1 MHGVTSNEQDIGWT
15 ESCKE
20 VSFNIE
26 GEEYLKKARE
36 AGEREEMPASS
47 QAAAIER
54 RNERMTHEP
63 PKLKTTLKTPP
74 KQATN
79 PLQFVKVGPCSL
91 YRTAQEQLQKV
102 QEVKKIKQEVR
113 DDPEDWQSNLDN
125 WKSSRRKRQEH
136 IIERVVEVKKLELEE
151 HDRQRRRNKTF
162 SEMMEE
168 RGNRGRKLS
177 ISLAMYNDEDAN
189 DLSDLGI
196 GTSSGK
202 SSVSGDTHDDTHS
215 VLSDRDSEIEKSHS
229 DVDNVTDVITSTMI
243 TTTLPTTMTTLAT
256 TSECNSDNS
265 AIATTIAMMTAETA
279 TAMPTATTT
288 ITTST
293 PTRKI
298 FSGFHDSHSHNQEY
312 DSATTATMSSPEP
325 EEYTYEGAIRGYV
338 SRVSQNIPRRSLTG
352 IDSKLEATKS
362 SMNGSKTNLNDDSSK
377 SPLSMVKVDILKRR
391 EVFEKASQKS
401 SDSKTNN
408 RLSGDFTGTK
418 SIKERLSSLER
429 QKYETENGD
438 KTTNKTLNRLSGD
451 MSSIRERLTHLE
463 KQASERENKSSVHR
477 KLSTEDLET
486 VRPLRERLSTL
497 EKYSSS
503 DESSVPT
510 TTNESRLRNGELTVK
525 TIKDRFSA
533 FNDVARNKD
542 GADKRAPAHASKHPL
557 CFRDQENRVDTST
570 PSERSSSPDSEYR
583 VPRAVFHR
591 SLDSLD
597 ADASSGPDTFERVQS
612 LEELDYGRRYPASS
626 SSAELLNDTDRE
638 DSGIHTADVSCS
650 VSQADEP
657 IDEEIAHHTG
667 GVIVESRREIIVEER
682 VKLLPSSVSSII
694 QKDASMPNMT
704 VETPNDITTTTHLQ
718 FTSPREAVAVNKGT
732 ADSSG
737 KLSTN
742 KSQPHLETTTNPNTS
757 RSYTLVC
764 RAATHPISKVP
775 SREITS
781 ESFSKSQ
788 TFGKDAAELKTDS
801 EPSLNE
807 SVVSASLKLSIE
819 QAIPKFV
826 GQMKR
831 QNLVKEH
838 SSSNTLP
845 SPPSSDVILSAETY
859 QLSFPS
865 VKTITT
871 PIGPSLETNPPF
883 SKPTSSRTISKIPT
897 PLSRKIVKSSPSDSV
912 LISSALKT
920 SPSKESSASKKSSTN
935 QTSSPI
941 RRMSETAL
949 PTCATIVESSSSPNP
964 AEQFV
969 LPSSP
974 SSRLISGNTR
984 RHEETL
990 LPAERRRTVVEVCE
1004 KVVVPQG
1011 KTPTPPVTPF
1021 ITVNRLIN
1029 ADKQDSVIEERIVIE
1044 KTDQEEAAAN
1054 RLMTSIVE
1062 HEQHETTEMSTSV
1075 EMSATIISTNTVTTK
1090 KSTVNSDVHDP
1101 SIASIVKSTVDRPL
1115 ERSANLNLTKQEIG
1129 LVDTLHNPN
1138 PASPISKQILPLTLS
1153 IDEEIIADQSFLLN
1167 PPTSM
1172 EPPKEKPPPPPVDDD
1187 ENPSPEPLKRL
1198 NSTRRI
1204 KKELRTRRSD
1214 FLGIEGQVNDDDL
1227 ESELTLTKPPDMA
1240 AILAEERRI
1249 EQLHR
1254 RSYDTDSNYEQD
1266 SSHERDSGVEL
1277 GHVEDWTKQPV
1288 SPDMSQHSRQSSEPF
1303 GASVT
1308 SSEEDEITKK
1318 EREIME
1324 VLEKEEQWRYGDIRE
1339 YNSDLGERLAHKL
1352 RELEEEKMQ
1361 LEREAILRCNED
1373 AFRKKDDNTRKQ
1385 EDASSHEQQQQQHD
1399 ETAKQRETQARTKE
1413 EAKEEEAKYVG
1424 DKRKDAELKMQ
1435 SEQLRMQN
1443 EIEEKERRVVDACR
1457 KEELRIR
1464 TMESQI
1470 REQENKALVGAGL
1483 CNNEDE
1489 FPSGEVLRV
1498 ERELLQLEQEE
1509 LKRQRN
1515 NLAYREQKQ
1524 LRLAEQLQEQWKSL
1538 QDVAQNS
1545 IKNTQQYKYHTP
1557 TVNYR
1562 SSMPNLQFQDLPR
1575 RRPPPPPI
1583 PLTKPRILDQRQRDV
1598 TIRNSRIPSADSI
1611 PQQVDASIRENASA
1625 TMLAN
1630 HAGQQMSRQTL
1641 QALSAVPRPRIVQG
1655 DQWVQRRKS
1664 DVPRGAHDVNYQHW
1678 LIQEAEQRRINE
1690 RNQRS
1695 PARKSQPHV
1704 TGTSVP
1710 YNAPTRMDSKPLP
1723 DSIIQTLTQ
1732 RVQNKTQ
1739 EKPLSTRKRSEQVH
1753 TQEHLTTVQHQ
1764 SPQYTLQSQKTH
1776 NPPITSNNGNQEK
1789 MLSVSGKKKCSHCG
1803 EELGRG
1809 AAMIIES
1816 LRLFYH
1822 MECFKCCVCHVRLG
1836 DGLMGTDVRVRN
1848 HKLHC
1853 HNCYSSDD
1861 GVKFSCV

>member
-1 MHGVTSNEQDIGWT
+1 
-15 ESCKE
+15 
-20 VSFNIE
+20 
-26 GEEYLKKARE
+26 
-36 AGEREEMPASS
+36 MPASS
-47 QAAAIER
+47 QTAASER
-54 RNERMTHEP
+54 RNERVLTHEP

-151 HDRQRRRNKTF
+151 HDRLRRKNKTF

-177 ISLAMYNDEDAN
+177 ISLAMYNEEDAN

-215 VLSDRDSEIEKSHS
+215 VLSDRDSEIEKNHS
-229 DVDNVTDVITSTMI
+229 DVDNTIDMTSSTTTSIATST
-243 TTTLPTTMTTLAT
+243 TTTTTAAVTIAT
-256 TSECNSDNS
+256 TS
-265 AIATTIAMMTAETA
+265 IATTVT
-279 TAMPTATTT
+279 TATTT
-288 ITTST
+288 ADTSTTITSTIAPMTTTATTTVTTTST
-293 PTRKI
+293 ARKM
-298 FSGFHDSHSHNQEY
+298 FGRGFHGNLNHNQEY
-312 DSATTATMSSPEP
+312 DSGTTATTSSPEP

-352 IDSKLEATKS
+352 IDSKLDATKS
-362 SMNGSKTNLNDDSSK
+362 SVNGSKTNLNDDSSK
-377 SPLSMVKVDILKRR
+377 SPLSVVKVDILKRR
-391 EVFEKASQKS
+391 EMFEKASQKS

-429 QKYETENGD
+429 QKYEMENGD
-438 KTTNKTLNRLSGD
+438 KATNKTLNRLSGD

-463 KQASERENKSSVHR
+463 KQASERESKSSVHR
-477 KLSTEDLET
+477 KLSTEDVET

-510 TTNESRLRNGELTVK
+510 TTNESRSHNGELTAR
-525 TIKDRFSA
+525 TIKDRLSA
-533 FNDVARNKD
+533 LDVARSKD
-542 GADKRAPAHASKHPL
+542 ATEKRGPAHVNKHPL

-612 LEELDYGRRYPASS
+612 LEELDYGRQYPASS

-657 IDEEIAHHTG
+657 IDEEIVQHTSG
-667 GVIVESRREIIVEER
+667 TIVERREVEER
-682 VKLLPSSVSSII
+682 VKTMSVI
-694 QKDASMPNMT
+694 QEDALASGT
-704 VETPNDITTTTHLQ
+704 LVEAPNDTATTRSQ
-718 FTSPREAVAVNKGT
+718 FTSHREAVAVNK
-732 ADSSG
+732 
-737 KLSTN
+737 
-742 KSQPHLETTTNPNTS
+742 
-757 RSYTLVC
+757 
-764 RAATHPISKVP
+764 
-775 SREITS
+775 
-781 ESFSKSQ
+781 
-788 TFGKDAAELKTDS
+788 
-801 EPSLNE
+801 
-807 SVVSASLKLSIE
+807 
-819 QAIPKFV
+819 
-826 GQMKR
+826 
-831 QNLVKEH
+831 
-838 SSSNTLP
+838 
-845 SPPSSDVILSAETY
+845 
-859 QLSFPS
+859 
-865 VKTITT
+865 
-871 PIGPSLETNPPF
+871 
-883 SKPTSSRTISKIPT
+883 
-897 PLSRKIVKSSPSDSV
+897 
-912 LISSALKT
+912 
-920 SPSKESSASKKSSTN
+920 
-935 QTSSPI
+935 
-941 RRMSETAL
+941 
-949 PTCATIVESSSSPNP
+949 
-964 AEQFV
+964 
-969 LPSSP
+969 
-974 SSRLISGNTR
+974 
-984 RHEETL
+984 
-990 LPAERRRTVVEVCE
+990 
-1004 KVVVPQG
+1004 
-1011 KTPTPPVTPF
+1011 
-1021 ITVNRLIN
+1021 
-1029 ADKQDSVIEERIVIE
+1029 ERIVIE
-1044 KTDQEEAAAN
+1044 KADQEEEAAATAAN
-1054 RLMTSIVE
+1054 RPVVPAVE
-1062 HEQHETTEMSTSV
+1062 QKQQETTET
-1075 EMSATIISTNTVTTK
+1075 STN
-1090 KSTVNSDVHDP
+1090 
-1101 SIASIVKSTVDRPL
+1101 IVKKKCDVDIDMHDAPNAMVATPTADHPL
-1115 ERSANLNLTKQEIG
+1115 ERPTNLSLAKQEVS
-1129 LVDTLHNPN
+1129 LVDALNTPN
-1138 PASPISKQILPLTLS
+1138 PTSPISKQFLSLTLS
-1153 IDEEIIADQSFLLN
+1153 NDEEIIADQPFLLS
-1167 PPTSM
+1167 PPTSV
-1172 EPPKEKPPPPPVDDD
+1172 EPPKEKPPPPPVDVSDD
-1187 ENPSPEPLKRL
+1187 DNPPPEPLKRL

-1214 FLGIEGQVNDDDL
+1214 FLGIEGVNDEDF
-1227 ESELTLTKPPDMA
+1227 EPELTLTKPPDMA

-1277 GHVEDWTKQPV
+1277 GHVEDWAKQPV

-1318 EREIME
+1318 EREIIE
-1324 VLEKEEQWRYGDIRE
+1324 VLEKEEQWRYGDNRE
-1339 YNSDLGERLAHKL
+1339 YNSDLGEKLAHKL

-1373 AFRKKDDNTRKQ
+1373 AFRKRDDARKQ
-1385 EDASSHEQQQQQHD
+1385 EDASSHESPQQQHD
-1399 ETAKQRETQARTKE
+1399 ETAKQRETQARTTEK
-1413 EAKEEEAKYVG
+1413 EAKYIG
-1424 DKRKDAELKMQ
+1424 DKRKDEELETQ

-1443 EIEEKERRVVDACR
+1443 KIEEKERRVTDACR
-1457 KEELRIR
+1457 KEEIRIR

-1470 REQENKALVGAGL
+1470 REQESKALVGTGL
-1483 CNNEDE
+1483 SSNEDE

-1557 TVNYR
+1557 AVNYR
-1562 SSMPNLQFQDLPR
+1562 SSMPNLQFQDAPR
-1575 RRPPPPPI
+1575 RRPPPPPPI
-1583 PLTKPRILDQRQRDV
+1583 PLNKPRILDQRQRDV

-1611 PQQVDASIRENASA
+1611 PQQVDASIRESAS
-1625 TMLAN
+1625 TTTLGN
-1630 HAGQQMSRQTL
+1630 HTGQQMSRQTL

-1664 DVPRGAHDVNYQHW
+1664 DVPRGANDVNYQHW

-1695 PARKSQPHV
+1695 PARKPQPHV

-1710 YNAPTRMDSKPLP
+1710 YNAPIRTDSKPLP

-1732 RVQNKTQ
+1732 RVQSKTQ
-1739 EKPLSTRKRSEQVH
+1739 EKPLLTRRRPEQVH
-1753 TQEHLTTVQHQ
+1753 NQEHLTVQQQ
-1764 SPQYTLQSQKTH
+1764 SPQYTLQSQKTQH
-1776 NPPITSNNGNQEK
+1776 TPIANNSGNQEK

>member
-1 MHGVTSNEQDIGWT
+1 
-15 ESCKE
+15 
-20 VSFNIE
+20 
-26 GEEYLKKARE
+26 
-36 AGEREEMPASS
+36 MPAS
-47 QAAAIER
+47 QAAATER
-54 RNERMTHEP
+54 RNERTLTHEP

-202 SSVSGDTHDDTHS
+202 SSISGDTHDDTHS

-229 DVDNVTDVITSTMI
+229 DVDNVTDSATSALTTDTTL
-243 TTTLPTTMTTLAT
+243 TTT
-256 TSECNSDNS
+256 
-265 AIATTIAMMTAETA
+265 ATTISTIATNASAITASTTTTATTMMTETTAAITNVIATVTTTA
-279 TAMPTATTT
+279 TATS
-288 ITTST
+288 TTST
-293 PTRKI
+293 AVRKA
-298 FSGFHDSHSHNQEY
+298 FGSGFHGNHNHNQEY
-312 DSATTATMSSPEP
+312 DSTTTATTSSPEP

-352 IDSKLEATKS
+352 LESKLEAAKS
-362 SMNGSKTNLNDDSSK
+362 SVNGSKTNLNDDSK
-377 SPLSMVKVDILKRR
+377 SPLSVVKVDILKRR
-391 EVFEKASQKS
+391 EVFEKASSQKS
-401 SDSKTNN
+401 NDSKTNN

-429 QKYETENGD
+429 QKYEIENGD
-438 KTTNKTLNRLSGD
+438 KAANKTLNRLSGD

-463 KQASERENKSSVHR
+463 KQASERESKSSVHR

-510 TTNESRLRNGELTVK
+510 TTNESHSHNGELTAR
-525 TIKDRFSA
+525 TIKDRLSA
-533 FNDVARNKD
+533 LDVVRSKD
-542 GADKRAPAHASKHPL
+542 ATEKQRGAHVSKHPL
-557 CFRDQENRVDTST
+557 CFRDPESRIDTST

-657 IDEEIAHHTG
+657 IDEEIVQHTG
-667 GVIVESRREIIVEER
+667 AIGTILERQETAIEER
-682 VKLLPSSVSSII
+682 IKTMPVLQEDALAPSTTTSEV
-694 QKDASMPNMT
+694 
-704 VETPNDITTTTHLQ
+704 PNDTTTTTHSE
-718 FTSPREAVAVNKGT
+718 FASHREAVAVNK
-732 ADSSG
+732 
-737 KLSTN
+737 
-742 KSQPHLETTTNPNTS
+742 
-757 RSYTLVC
+757 
-764 RAATHPISKVP
+764 
-775 SREITS
+775 
-781 ESFSKSQ
+781 
-788 TFGKDAAELKTDS
+788 
-801 EPSLNE
+801 
-807 SVVSASLKLSIE
+807 
-819 QAIPKFV
+819 
-826 GQMKR
+826 
-831 QNLVKEH
+831 
-838 SSSNTLP
+838 
-845 SPPSSDVILSAETY
+845 
-859 QLSFPS
+859 
-865 VKTITT
+865 
-871 PIGPSLETNPPF
+871 
-883 SKPTSSRTISKIPT
+883 
-897 PLSRKIVKSSPSDSV
+897 
-912 LISSALKT
+912 
-920 SPSKESSASKKSSTN
+920 
-935 QTSSPI
+935 
-941 RRMSETAL
+941 
-949 PTCATIVESSSSPNP
+949 
-964 AEQFV
+964 
-969 LPSSP
+969 
-974 SSRLISGNTR
+974 
-984 RHEETL
+984 
-990 LPAERRRTVVEVCE
+990 
-1004 KVVVPQG
+1004 
-1011 KTPTPPVTPF
+1011 
-1021 ITVNRLIN
+1021 
-1029 ADKQDSVIEERIVIE
+1029 ERIVIE
-1044 KTDQEEAAAN
+1044 KADQEEVTAAVATAAACPAA
-1054 RLMTSIVE
+1054 SAVE
-1062 HEQHETTEMSTSV
+1062 HEQRETTETSTSG
-1075 EMSATIISTNTVTTK
+1075 MPATITTTTRK
-1090 KSTVNSDVHDP
+1090 CIVDNNVHDAP
-1101 SIASIVKSTVDRPL
+1101 TAVVTPTANHPPERP
-1115 ERSANLNLTKQEIG
+1115 ANLSLAKQEVN
-1129 LVDTLHNPN
+1129 LLDTLNISS
-1138 PASPISKQILPLTLS
+1138 PATPISKQILPLTLS
-1153 IDEEIIADQSFLLN
+1153 NDEEIIAGQPFLLS
-1167 PPTSM
+1167 PPTSV
-1172 EPPKEKPPPPPVDDD
+1172 EPPKEKPPPPPVDVSDE
-1187 ENPSPEPLKRL
+1187 ENPPPEPLKRL
-1198 NSTRRI
+1198 NSTRRL

-1214 FLGIEGQVNDDDL
+1214 FLGIEGVNDDDL

-1277 GHVEDWTKQPV
+1277 GHVEDWAKQPV

-1318 EREIME
+1318 EREIIE
-1324 VLEKEEQWRYGDIRE
+1324 VLEKEEQWRYGDNRE
-1339 YNSDLGERLAHKL
+1339 YNSDLGEKLAHKL

-1373 AFRKKDDNTRKQ
+1373 AFRKRDDSACKQ
-1385 EDASSHEQQQQQHD
+1385 EDTHEQQQQQPD
-1399 ETAKQRETQARTKE
+1399 DTAKQRETQARSTG
-1413 EAKEEEAKYVG
+1413 EEAKYLG
-1424 DKRKDAELKMQ
+1424 DKRKDEEYEMQ
-1435 SEQLRMQN
+1435 SEQLKMQN
-1443 EIEEKERRVVDACR
+1443 EIEQKERRVADACR
-1457 KEELRIR
+1457 EEEMRIR

-1470 REQENKALVGAGL
+1470 REQESKALVGAGFSS
-1483 CNNEDE
+1483 NEDE

-1509 LKRQRN
+1509 LKRQRS

-1538 QDVAQNS
+1538 QDVAQNT
-1545 IKNTQQYKYHTP
+1545 IKSTQQYKQYHAP
-1557 TVNYR
+1557 TMNYR
-1562 SSMPNLQFQDLPR
+1562 SSMPNLQFQDAPR

-1583 PLTKPRILDQRQRDV
+1583 PLTKPRILEQRQRDV

-1611 PQQVDASIRENASA
+1611 PQQVDASVRENAPTA
-1625 TMLAN
+1625 TLAS
-1630 HAGQQMSRQTL
+1630 HTGQQMSRQTL

-1664 DVPRGAHDVNYQHW
+1664 DVPRAAHDVNYQHW

-1695 PARKSQPHV
+1695 PARKPQSHV

-1710 YNAPTRMDSKPLP
+1710 YNTPIRIDSKPLP

-1739 EKPLSTRKRSEQVH
+1739 EKPLSTRRRPEQIH
-1753 TQEHLTTVQHQ
+1753 SQEHLTAMQHQ
-1764 SPQYTLQSQKTH
+1764 SPQYTLQPQKTQH
-1776 NPPITSNNGNQEK
+1776 APIANSSGNQEK

>member
-1 MHGVTSNEQDIGWT
+1 
-15 ESCKE
+15 
-20 VSFNIE
+20 
-26 GEEYLKKARE
+26 
-36 AGEREEMPASS
+36 MPSS
-47 QAAAIER
+47 QTAATER
-54 RNERMTHEP
+54 RNDRVQLTHEP

-215 VLSDRDSEIEKSHS
+215 VLSDRDSEMEKSHS
-229 DVDNVTDVITSTMI
+229 DVDNLTDAASSTMI
-243 TTTLPTTMTTLAT
+243 TTTTL
-256 TSECNSDNS
+256 
-265 AIATTIAMMTAETA
+265 TA
-279 TAMPTATTT
+279 TATTVASTSAAVTSALAATSAATAAITTTETTTATATTT
-288 ITTST
+288 TTTTTTAAMPTVIATTTASATST
-293 PTRKI
+293 VMSNATRKA
-298 FSGFHDSHSHNQEY
+298 FGGFHNHNQEY
-312 DSATTATMSSPEP
+312 DSATTATTSSPEP

-352 IDSKLEATKS
+352 IDSKLEGAKS
-362 SMNGSKTNLNDDSSK
+362 SVNGSKTSLNDDSK
-377 SPLSMVKVDILKRR
+377 SPLSVVKVDILKRR

-401 SDSKTNN
+401 NDSKANN

-418 SIKERLSSLER
+418 SIKERLSSLEK
-429 QKYETENGD
+429 QKYETENCD
-438 KTTNKTLNRLSGD
+438 KSGSKTLNRLSGD

-463 KQASERENKSSVHR
+463 KQASERESKSSVHR
-477 KLSTEDLET
+477 KLSTEDMET

-510 TTNESRLRNGELTVK
+510 TTNESRHNGELSAR
-525 TIKDRFSA
+525 TIKDRLSA
-533 FNDVARNKD
+533 LDAARSKD
-542 GADKRAPAHASKHPL
+542 STDKRPAVDKHAL
-557 CFRDQENRVDTST
+557 CFRDQENRIDTST

-583 VPRAVFHR
+583 VPRAIFHR

-657 IDEEIAHHTG
+657 IDEEIVHISS
-667 GVIVESRREIIVEER
+667 IVERRETAAEER
-682 VKLLPSSVSSII
+682 VKPTPVQEDTSTPSST
-694 QKDASMPNMT
+694 A
-704 VETPNDITTTTHLQ
+704 VETPSEVATTTHQ
-718 FTSPREAVAVNKGT
+718 FASHREAVAVNK
-732 ADSSG
+732 
-737 KLSTN
+737 
-742 KSQPHLETTTNPNTS
+742 
-757 RSYTLVC
+757 
-764 RAATHPISKVP
+764 
-775 SREITS
+775 
-781 ESFSKSQ
+781 
-788 TFGKDAAELKTDS
+788 
-801 EPSLNE
+801 
-807 SVVSASLKLSIE
+807 
-819 QAIPKFV
+819 
-826 GQMKR
+826 
-831 QNLVKEH
+831 
-838 SSSNTLP
+838 
-845 SPPSSDVILSAETY
+845 
-859 QLSFPS
+859 
-865 VKTITT
+865 
-871 PIGPSLETNPPF
+871 
-883 SKPTSSRTISKIPT
+883 
-897 PLSRKIVKSSPSDSV
+897 
-912 LISSALKT
+912 
-920 SPSKESSASKKSSTN
+920 
-935 QTSSPI
+935 
-941 RRMSETAL
+941 
-949 PTCATIVESSSSPNP
+949 
-964 AEQFV
+964 
-969 LPSSP
+969 
-974 SSRLISGNTR
+974 
-984 RHEETL
+984 
-990 LPAERRRTVVEVCE
+990 
-1004 KVVVPQG
+1004 
-1011 KTPTPPVTPF
+1011 
-1021 ITVNRLIN
+1021 
-1029 ADKQDSVIEERIVIE
+1029 ERIVVE
-1044 KTDQEEAAAN
+1044 KADQEEATAIRPAAS
-1054 RLMTSIVE
+1054 TVE
-1062 HEQHETTEMSTSV
+1062 HEQHEQHEKTETPMSVGLPATTRKCV
-1075 EMSATIISTNTVTTK
+1075 ADL
-1090 KSTVNSDVHDP
+1090 DVHD
-1101 SIASIVKSTVDRPL
+1101 ASAVVAPTASPPDRPTSL
-1115 ERSANLNLTKQEIG
+1115 SLAKQEVG
-1129 LVDTLHNPN
+1129 PLDTSSVLS

-1153 IDEEIIADQSFLLN
+1153 NDEEIIAGQPFLLS
-1167 PPTSM
+1167 PLTSV
-1172 EPPKEKPPPPPVDDD
+1172 EPPKEKPPPPPVDVSDD
-1187 ENPSPEPLKRL
+1187 ENPPPEPLKRL

-1227 ESELTLTKPPDMA
+1227 EPVLTLTKPPDMA

-1254 RSYDTDSNYEQD
+1254 RSFDTDSNYEQD

-1318 EREIME
+1318 EREIIE
-1324 VLEKEEQWRYGDIRE
+1324 VLEKEEQWRYGDNRE
-1339 YNSDLGERLAHKL
+1339 FNSDLGERLAHKL

-1361 LEREAILRCNED
+1361 LERERAQEVILRCNED
-1373 AFRKKDDNTRKQ
+1373 AFRKRDDNMRKQ
-1385 EDASSHEQQQQQHD
+1385 EDSSQEQQQQQHD
-1399 ETAKQRETQARTKE
+1399 ETAKQRETQAARAT
-1413 EAKEEEAKYVG
+1413 EEEAKYTG
-1424 DKRKDAELKMQ
+1424 DKRRDEELETMQ

-1443 EIEEKERRVVDACR
+1443 EIEEKERKVADACR
-1457 KEELRIR
+1457 KEEMRIR

-1470 REQENKALVGAGL
+1470 REQENKALVGDGL
-1483 CNNEDE
+1483 SSNEDE

-1538 QDVAQNS
+1538 QDVAQSS
-1545 IKNTQQYKYHTP
+1545 IKSTQQYKYHTP
-1557 TVNYR
+1557 TVNYG
-1562 SSMPNLQFQDLPR
+1562 SSMPNLQFQDTPR

-1583 PLTKPRILDQRQRDV
+1583 PLTKPRMLDQRQRDV

-1611 PQQVDASIRENASA
+1611 PQQVDASIRESASA
-1625 TMLAN
+1625 TTLTS

-1664 DVPRGAHDVNYQHW
+1664 DVPRGAHDLNYQHW
-1678 LIQEAEQRRINE
+1678 LIQEAEHRRINE

-1710 YNAPTRMDSKPLP
+1710 YNAPTRADTKPLP

-1739 EKPLSTRKRSEQVH
+1739 EKPLSTRRRSEH
-1753 TQEHLTTVQHQ
+1753 SQEHISTIQHQ
-1764 SPQYTLQSQKTH
+1764 PSQYALPPQKTQH
-1776 NPPITSNNGNQEK
+1776 TPIASNGGNQEK

-1861 GVKFSCV
+1861 GTHILTLP

>member
-1 MHGVTSNEQDIGWT
+1 
-15 ESCKE
+15 
-20 VSFNIE
+20 
-26 GEEYLKKARE
+26 
-36 AGEREEMPASS
+36 MPASS
-47 QAAAIER
+47 QTAASER
-54 RNERMTHEP
+54 RNERVLTHEP

-151 HDRQRRRNKTF
+151 HDRLRRKNKTF

-229 DVDNVTDVITSTMI
+229 DVDNTIDVASSTTSSIATL
-243 TTTLPTTMTTLAT
+243 TTTAATIAT
-256 TSECNSDNS
+256 TSVTATIASV
-265 AIATTIAMMTAETA
+265 ATATTSADTSTAIESTITPMTT
-279 TAMPTATTT
+279 TATTT
-288 ITTST
+288 VPVTTTST
-293 PTRKI
+293 ARKM
-298 FSGFHDSHSHNQEY
+298 FGGGFHGNLNHNQEY
-312 DSATTATMSSPEP
+312 DSGTTATTSSPEP

-352 IDSKLEATKS
+352 IDSKLDTAKS
-362 SMNGSKTNLNDDSSK
+362 SLNGSKTNLNDDSSK
-377 SPLSMVKVDILKRR
+377 SPLSLVKVDILKRR

-401 SDSKTNN
+401 SDSKANN

-438 KTTNKTLNRLSGD
+438 KATNKTLNRLSGD

-463 KQASERENKSSVHR
+463 KQASERESKSSVHR

-486 VRPLRERLSTL
+486 VRPVRERLSTL

-510 TTNESRLRNGELTVK
+510 TTNESRSHNGEFTAR
-525 TIKDRFSA
+525 TIKDRLSA
-533 FNDVARNKD
+533 LDVARSKD
-542 GADKRAPAHASKHPL
+542 AMEKRGPAHVGKHPL

-612 LEELDYGRRYPASS
+612 LEELDYGRQYPASS

-657 IDEEIAHHTG
+657 IDEEIVQHTSG
-667 GVIVESRREIIVEER
+667 TIVERREVEER
-682 VKLLPSSVSSII
+682 IKTMSVI
-694 QKDASMPNMT
+694 QEDALASGT
-704 VETPNDITTTTHLQ
+704 IVEAPNDTATTRSQ
-718 FTSPREAVAVNKGT
+718 FTSHREAVAVNKDT
-732 ADSSG
+732 ADTSG
-737 KLSTN
+737 ELSTN
-742 KSQPHLETTTNPNTS
+742 KSQSQARVEAVTNSNTLRSHISVPRAITHPSPKISPRETTIPES
-757 RSYTLVC
+757 LSKL
-764 RAATHPISKVP
+764 RA
-775 SREITS
+775 
-781 ESFSKSQ
+781 FSKD
-788 TFGKDAAELKTDS
+788 TTEFKTDS
-801 EPSLNE
+801 EISPNE
-807 SVVSASLKLSIE
+807 SIVSASLKISIE
-819 QAIPKFV
+819 QARPKFI
-826 GQMKR
+826 GQAKR
-831 QNLVKEH
+831 QNPPKEH
-838 SSSNTLP
+838 LSNLP
-845 SPPSSDVILSAETY
+845 QPQPCLETIPIAETY

-865 VKTITT
+865 VRATT
-871 PIGPSLETNPPF
+871 VPTSLSPEASPV
-883 SKPTSSRTISKIPT
+883 SKPASCRTTSKIPT
-897 PLSRKIVKSSPSDSV
+897 PLPRKTAKSSPTSPDSVLTSFVPKSSPSKVHNANNKPSTSQSPCSIRRTSTETTTV
-912 LISSALKT
+912 EISSPV
-920 SPSKESSASKKSSTN
+920 SP
-935 QTSSPI
+935 QTSS
-941 RRMSETAL
+941 
-949 PTCATIVESSSSPNP
+949 
-964 AEQFV
+964 AE
-969 LPSSP
+969 LSP
-974 SSRLISGNTR
+974 SSRLPATSAR
-984 RHEETL
+984 RHDDAL

-1011 KTPTPPVTPF
+1011 KAPMTPPVTPF
-1021 ITVNRLIN
+1021 ITVNRVN
-1029 ADKQDSVIEERIVIE
+1029 TVDKRTTPVAEERIVIE
-1044 KTDQEEAAAN
+1044 KADQEEEVATTAAN
-1054 RLMTSIVE
+1054 RPVVPAVE
-1062 HEQHETTEMSTSV
+1062 HKQQETTET
-1075 EMSATIISTNTVTTK
+1075 STNVVK
-1090 KSTVNSDVHDP
+1090 KKCDVDIDMHDAP
-1101 SIASIVKSTVDRPL
+1101 NAMVATPTADHPL
-1115 ERSANLNLTKQEIG
+1115 ERPTNLSLAKQEVSLVDALNTPNLT
-1129 LVDTLHNPN
+1129 
-1138 PASPISKQILPLTLS
+1138 SPISKQFLPLTLS
-1153 IDEEIIADQSFLLN
+1153 NDEEIIADQPFLLS
-1167 PPTSM
+1167 PPTSV
-1172 EPPKEKPPPPPVDDD
+1172 EPPKEKPPPPPVDVSDD
-1187 ENPSPEPLKRL
+1187 DNPPPEPLKRL

-1214 FLGIEGQVNDDDL
+1214 FLGIEGQVNDEDF
-1227 ESELTLTKPPDMA
+1227 EPELTLTKPPDMA

-1277 GHVEDWTKQPV
+1277 GHVEDWAKQPV

-1318 EREIME
+1318 EREIIE
-1324 VLEKEEQWRYGDIRE
+1324 VLEKEEQWRYGDNRE
-1339 YNSDLGERLAHKL
+1339 YNSDLGEKLAHKL

-1373 AFRKKDDNTRKQ
+1373 AFRKRDDARKQ
-1385 EDASSHEQQQQQHD
+1385 EDASSHEQSQQQHD
-1399 ETAKQRETQARTKE
+1399 ETAKQREIQMRTTEK
-1413 EAKEEEAKYVG
+1413 EAKYIG
-1424 DKRKDAELKMQ
+1424 DKRKDEELETQ
-1435 SEQLRMQN
+1435 SGQLRMQN
-1443 EIEEKERRVVDACR
+1443 EIEEKERRVADACR
-1457 KEELRIR
+1457 KEEMRIR

-1470 REQENKALVGAGL
+1470 REQESKALVGAGL
-1483 CNNEDE
+1483 SSNEDE

-1524 LRLAEQLQEQWKSL
+1524 LR
-1538 QDVAQNS
+1538 
-1545 IKNTQQYKYHTP
+1545 
-1557 TVNYR
+1557 
-1562 SSMPNLQFQDLPR
+1562 SSMPNLQFQDAPR

-1583 PLTKPRILDQRQRDV
+1583 PLTKPRMLDQRQRDV

-1611 PQQVDASIRENASA
+1611 PQQVDASIRESAS
-1625 TMLAN
+1625 TTTLGN
-1630 HAGQQMSRQTL
+1630 HTGQQMSRQTL

-1664 DVPRGAHDVNYQHW
+1664 DVPRGANDVNYQHW

-1710 YNAPTRMDSKPLP
+1710 YNAPIRTDNKPLP

-1732 RVQNKTQ
+1732 RVQSKTQ
-1739 EKPLSTRKRSEQVH
+1739 EKPLLTRRRPEQVH
-1753 TQEHLTTVQHQ
+1753 NQEHLTVQHQ
-1764 SPQYTLQSQKTH
+1764 SPQYTLQSQKTQH
-1776 NPPITSNNGNQEK
+1776 TPIANNSGNQEK

>member
-1 MHGVTSNEQDIGWT
+1 
-15 ESCKE
+15 
-20 VSFNIE
+20 
-26 GEEYLKKARE
+26 
-36 AGEREEMPASS
+36 MPASS
-47 QAAAIER
+47 QAAAAER
-54 RNERMTHEP
+54 RNEKMQTHEP

-177 ISLAMYNDEDAN
+177 ISLAVYNDEDAN

-229 DVDNVTDVITSTMI
+229 DVDNITDVSSTTTI
-243 TTTLPTTMTTLAT
+243 STTLPTTVTTIAT
-256 TSECNSDNS
+256 TSG
-265 AIATTIAMMTAETA
+265 IATIATATTMAMTTAEA
-279 TAMPTATTT
+279 TAVIPTATTT

-293 PTRKI
+293 PTRKL
-298 FSGFHDSHSHNQEY
+298 FSGFHGSHSHNQEY
-312 DSATTATMSSPEP
+312 DSATTATVSSPEP

-352 IDSKLEATKS
+352 IDSKLETTKS

-377 SPLSMVKVDILKRR
+377 SSLSVVKVDILKRR
-391 EVFEKASQKS
+391 EVFEKASQKNN
-401 SDSKTNN
+401 DNKTNN

-510 TTNESRLRNGELTVK
+510 TTNESRSRNGELTTR
-525 TIKDRFSA
+525 TIKDRFNT
-533 FNDVARNKD
+533 FNDVGRNKD
-542 GADKRAPAHASKHPL
+542 VADKRGPAHVGKHPL

-583 VPRAVFHR
+583 IPRAVFHR

-667 GVIVESRREIIVEER
+667 GAIVEPRREVIVEER
-682 VKLLPSSVSSII
+682 IKLLPSSVSSMI
-694 QKDASMPNMT
+694 QEDAPNMT
-704 VETPNDITTTTHLQ
+704 VEASSDTTTATHLQ
-718 FTSPREAVAVNKGT
+718 FTSSREAVAVNKT
-732 ADSSG
+732 
-737 KLSTN
+737 
-742 KSQPHLETTTNPNTS
+742 
-757 RSYTLVC
+757 C
-764 RAATHPISKVP
+764 
-775 SREITS
+775 
-781 ESFSKSQ
+781 
-788 TFGKDAAELKTDS
+788 
-801 EPSLNE
+801 
-807 SVVSASLKLSIE
+807 
-819 QAIPKFV
+819 
-826 GQMKR
+826 
-831 QNLVKEH
+831 
-838 SSSNTLP
+838 
-845 SPPSSDVILSAETY
+845 
-859 QLSFPS
+859 
-865 VKTITT
+865 
-871 PIGPSLETNPPF
+871 
-883 SKPTSSRTISKIPT
+883 
-897 PLSRKIVKSSPSDSV
+897 
-912 LISSALKT
+912 
-920 SPSKESSASKKSSTN
+920 
-935 QTSSPI
+935 SPI
-941 RRMSETAL
+941 RRTSETAL
-949 PTCATIVESSSSPNP
+949 PTCETIVESSSSPSP
-964 AEQFV
+964 AEQLPV

-984 RHEETL
+984 RHEEML

-1011 KTPTPPVTPF
+1011 KTPTTPPVTPF

-1029 ADKQDSVIEERIVIE
+1029 ADKQGSVTEERIVIE
-1044 KTDQEEAAAN
+1044 KTDQEEATAN
-1054 RLMTSIVE
+1054 RLVASVVE
-1062 HEQHETTEMSTSV
+1062 HEQHETTETSISV
-1075 EMSATIISTNTVTTK
+1075 EMSATTISTNTVTTK
-1090 KSTVNSDVHDP
+1090 KCLVDSDVHDTS
-1101 SIASIVKSTVDRPL
+1101 SIATIVKSTVDHPL
-1115 ERSANLNLTKQEIG
+1115 ERSANLDLTKQEVG
-1129 LVDTLHNPN
+1129 LVDTLCISN
-1138 PASPISKQILPLTLS
+1138 PASPISKQIPPLTLS
-1153 IDEEIIADQSFLLN
+1153 NDEEIIADQSFLLN
-1167 PPTSM
+1167 PPTSV

-1227 ESELTLTKPPDMA
+1227 EPELTLTKPPDMA

-1373 AFRKKDDNTRKQ
+1373 AFRKKDDNARKQ

-1399 ETAKQRETQARTKE
+1399 ETAKQREIQARTKE
-1413 EAKEEEAKYVG
+1413 EVEKEEAKYIG
-1424 DKRKDAELKMQ
+1424 DKRKDGELKMQ

-1443 EIEEKERRVVDACR
+1443 EIEEKERRVADACR

-1483 CNNEDE
+1483 RNNEDE

-1515 NLAYREQKQ
+1515 NLAYHEQKQ

-1557 TVNYR
+1557 TMNYR

-1575 RRPPPPPI
+1575 RRPPPPPPI

-1611 PQQVDASIRENASA
+1611 PQQVDASIRENAST

-1664 DVPRGAHDVNYQHW
+1664 DVPRGAYDVNYQHW

-1704 TGTSVP
+1704 TGTSIL
-1710 YNAPTRMDSKPLP
+1710 YNAPTRTDSKPLP

-1776 NPPITSNNGNQEK
+1776 NSPITSNNGNQEK

>member
-1 MHGVTSNEQDIGWT
+1 
-15 ESCKE
+15 
-20 VSFNIE
+20 
-26 GEEYLKKARE
+26 
-36 AGEREEMPASS
+36 MPASS
-47 QAAAIER
+47 QAAAAER
-54 RNERMTHEP
+54 RNEKMQTHEP

-177 ISLAMYNDEDAN
+177 ISLAVYNDEDAN

-229 DVDNVTDVITSTMI
+229 DVDNITDVSSTTTI
-243 TTTLPTTMTTLAT
+243 TTTLPTTVTTIAT
-256 TSECNSDNS
+256 TSG
-265 AIATTIAMMTAETA
+265 IATIATA
-279 TAMPTATTT
+279 TTMAMTMAEATAVIPTATTT

-293 PTRKI
+293 PTRKL
-298 FSGFHDSHSHNQEY
+298 FSGFHGSHSHNQEY

-377 SPLSMVKVDILKRR
+377 SPLSVVKVDILKRR
-391 EVFEKASQKS
+391 EVFEKASQKN
-401 SDSKTNN
+401 SDNKTNN

-510 TTNESRLRNGELTVK
+510 TTNESRSRNGELTAR
-525 TIKDRFSA
+525 TIKDRFNT
-533 FNDVARNKD
+533 FNDVGRNKD
-542 GADKRAPAHASKHPL
+542 AADKRGPAHVGKHPL

-583 VPRAVFHR
+583 IPRAVFHR

-667 GVIVESRREIIVEER
+667 GAIVEPKREVIVEER
-682 VKLLPSSVSSII
+682 IKLLPSSVSSMI
-694 QKDASMPNMT
+694 QEDAPNMT
-704 VETPNDITTTTHLQ
+704 VEASSDTTTATHLQ
-718 FTSPREAVAVNKGT
+718 FTSPREAVAVNK
-732 ADSSG
+732 
-737 KLSTN
+737 
-742 KSQPHLETTTNPNTS
+742 
-757 RSYTLVC
+757 
-764 RAATHPISKVP
+764 
-775 SREITS
+775 
-781 ESFSKSQ
+781 
-788 TFGKDAAELKTDS
+788 
-801 EPSLNE
+801 
-807 SVVSASLKLSIE
+807 
-819 QAIPKFV
+819 
-826 GQMKR
+826 
-831 QNLVKEH
+831 
-838 SSSNTLP
+838 
-845 SPPSSDVILSAETY
+845 
-859 QLSFPS
+859 
-865 VKTITT
+865 
-871 PIGPSLETNPPF
+871 
-883 SKPTSSRTISKIPT
+883 
-897 PLSRKIVKSSPSDSV
+897 
-912 LISSALKT
+912 
-920 SPSKESSASKKSSTN
+920 
-935 QTSSPI
+935 
-941 RRMSETAL
+941 
-949 PTCATIVESSSSPNP
+949 
-964 AEQFV
+964 
-969 LPSSP
+969 
-974 SSRLISGNTR
+974 
-984 RHEETL
+984 
-990 LPAERRRTVVEVCE
+990 
-1004 KVVVPQG
+1004 
-1011 KTPTPPVTPF
+1011 
-1021 ITVNRLIN
+1021 
-1029 ADKQDSVIEERIVIE
+1029 ERIVIE
-1044 KTDQEEAAAN
+1044 KTDQEEATAN
-1054 RLMTSIVE
+1054 RLVASVVE
-1062 HEQHETTEMSTSV
+1062 HEQHETMETSISV
-1075 EMSATIISTNTVTTK
+1075 EMSATTISTNTVTMK
-1090 KSTVNSDVHDP
+1090 KCLVDSDVHDTS
-1101 SIASIVKSTVDRPL
+1101 SIATIVKSTVDHPL
-1115 ERSANLNLTKQEIG
+1115 ERSANLDLTKQEVG
-1129 LVDTLHNPN
+1129 LVDTLCISN
-1138 PASPISKQILPLTLS
+1138 PASPISKQIPPLTLS
-1153 IDEEIIADQSFLLN
+1153 NDEEIIADQSFLLN
-1167 PPTSM
+1167 PPTSV

-1214 FLGIEGQVNDDDL
+1214 FLGIEGVNDDDL
-1227 ESELTLTKPPDMA
+1227 EPELTLTKPPDMA

-1361 LEREAILRCNED
+1361 LEREAILRCNEG
-1373 AFRKKDDNTRKQ
+1373 AFRKKDDNARKQ

-1399 ETAKQRETQARTKE
+1399 ETAKQREIQARTKE
-1413 EAKEEEAKYVG
+1413 EVEKEEAKYIG
-1424 DKRKDAELKMQ
+1424 DKRKDGELKMQ

-1443 EIEEKERRVVDACR
+1443 EIEEKERRVADACR

-1483 CNNEDE
+1483 RNNEDE

-1515 NLAYREQKQ
+1515 NLAYHEQKQ

-1557 TVNYR
+1557 TMNYR

-1575 RRPPPPPI
+1575 RRPPPPPPI

-1611 PQQVDASIRENASA
+1611 PQQVDASIRENAST

-1664 DVPRGAHDVNYQHW
+1664 DVPRGTYDVNYQHW

-1704 TGTSVP
+1704 TGTSIP
-1710 YNAPTRMDSKPLP
+1710 YNAPTRTDSKPLP

-1753 TQEHLTTVQHQ
+1753 TQEHLTTAQHQ

-1776 NPPITSNNGNQEK
+1776 NSPITSNNGNQEK

>member
-1 MHGVTSNEQDIGWT
+1 
-15 ESCKE
+15 
-20 VSFNIE
+20 
-26 GEEYLKKARE
+26 
-36 AGEREEMPASS
+36 MPASS
-47 QAAAIER
+47 QTAASER
-54 RNERMTHEP
+54 RNERVLTHEP

-229 DVDNVTDVITSTMI
+229 DVDNAPDMTSSAATLTTTGTTVTTTSATATIATLTTTTTNISTMVVSTTAP
-243 TTTLPTTMTTLAT
+243 TTTTG
-256 TSECNSDNS
+256 
-265 AIATTIAMMTAETA
+265 
-279 TAMPTATTT
+279 
-288 ITTST
+288 TTST
-293 PTRKI
+293 ARKM
-298 FSGFHDSHSHNQEY
+298 FSGGFHSNLNHNQEY
-312 DSATTATMSSPEP
+312 DSGTTATTSSPEP

-352 IDSKLEATKS
+352 VDSKLETAKS
-362 SMNGSKTNLNDDSSK
+362 TINGSKTNVNDDGSK
-377 SPLSMVKVDILKRR
+377 SPLSVVKVDILKRR

-401 SDSKTNN
+401 NDNKANN

-429 QKYETENGD
+429 QKYETENSD
-438 KTTNKTLNRLSGD
+438 KATNKTLNRLSGD

-463 KQASERENKSSVHR
+463 KQASERESKSSVHR

-486 VRPLRERLSTL
+486 GRPLRERLSTL

-503 DESSVPT
+503 DESSVPIT
-510 TTNESRLRNGELTVK
+510 TMESHSHNGDITAR
-525 TIKDRFSA
+525 TIKDRLSA
-533 FNDVARNKD
+533 LDPARGKETT
-542 GADKRAPAHASKHPL
+542 DKRGPGHVGKHPL
-557 CFRDQENRVDTST
+557 CFRDQENRVDIST

-612 LEELDYGRRYPASS
+612 LEELDYGRQYPASS

-657 IDEEIAHHTG
+657 IDEEIVHHPA
-667 GVIVESRREIIVEER
+667 GVVVERREVTVEER
-682 VKLLPSSVSSII
+682 VKATSII
-694 QKDASMPNMT
+694 QEDASTSNTT
-704 VETPNDITTTTHLQ
+704 VEAPSDAVVATHSQ
-718 FTSPREAVAVNKGT
+718 FASHRETVAVNKGT
-732 ADSSG
+732 AESSG
-737 KLSTN
+737 ELSTN
-742 KSQPHLETTTNPNTS
+742 KSQPQTRVETITNSNDTLGTQTSVLGAIAHPSPKISSRETTISEPLTKS
-757 RSYTLVC
+757 R
-764 RAATHPISKVP
+764 I
-775 SREITS
+775 
-781 ESFSKSQ
+781 
-788 TFGKDAAELKTDS
+788 FGKNAVEFKTDS
-801 EPSLNE
+801 EPSPNE
-807 SVVSASLKLSIE
+807 SIVSASLKLSIE
-819 QAIPKFV
+819 QARPKFV
-826 GQMKR
+826 GQAKR
-831 QNLVKEH
+831 QSLAKEH
-838 SSSNTLP
+838 FSNLP
-845 SPPSSDVILSAETY
+845 QSCPDTVPTAETY
-859 QLSFPS
+859 QLSFPAVRATMIPTS
-865 VKTITT
+865 L
-871 PIGPSLETNPPF
+871 SLEASPI
-883 SKPTSSRTISKIPT
+883 SKPVSCRPTSKIPT
-897 PLSRKIVKSSPSDSV
+897 PLPRKTAKSSPTGSDSV
-912 LISSALKT
+912 LTPSASKT
-920 SPSKESSASKKSSTN
+920 SPLKAHSANSKPSTS
-935 QTSSPI
+935 QSPCPI
-941 RRMSETAL
+941 RRTTEIPSSVSSQVSSAEL
-949 PTCATIVESSSSPNP
+949 PP
-964 AEQFV
+964 
-969 LPSSP
+969 SP
-974 SSRLISGNTR
+974 SSRLPPMSTR
-984 RHEETL
+984 CHEEALSST
-990 LPAERRRTVVEVCE
+990 ERRRTVVEVCE

-1011 KTPTPPVTPF
+1011 KVSTSPPVTPF
-1021 ITVNRLIN
+1021 ITVNSLN
-1029 ADKQDSVIEERIVIE
+1029 ATDKRTVPVAEERIAVE
-1044 KTDQEEAAAN
+1044 KADQEVEAAA
-1054 RLMTSIVE
+1054 TACAEDPAAPAVE
-1062 HEQHETTEMSTSV
+1062 SKQQEATETSTSV
-1075 EMSATIISTNTVTTK
+1075 EMPAAAK
-1090 KSTVNSDVHDP
+1090 KSDVEVDVHDVP
-1101 SIASIVKSTVDRPL
+1101 NATVDAPTAKHPL
-1115 ERSANLNLTKQEIG
+1115 ERPTNLSLAKQEVG
-1129 LVDTLHNPN
+1129 LADALNIPS
-1138 PASPISKQILPLTLS
+1138 PASPISKQILPLTLAN
-1153 IDEEIIADQSFLLN
+1153 DEEIIAGQPFLLN
-1167 PPTSM
+1167 PPTSV
-1172 EPPKEKPPPPPVDDD
+1172 EPPKEKPPPPPVDVSDD
-1187 ENPSPEPLKRL
+1187 ENPPPEPLKRL

-1214 FLGIEGQVNDDDL
+1214 FLGIEGINDDDL
-1227 ESELTLTKPPDMA
+1227 EPELTLTKPPDMA

-1277 GHVEDWTKQPV
+1277 GHVEDWAKQPV

-1318 EREIME
+1318 EREIIE
-1324 VLEKEEQWRYGDIRE
+1324 VLEKEEQWRYGDNRE
-1339 YNSDLGERLAHKL
+1339 YNSELGERLAHKL

-1373 AFRKKDDNTRKQ
+1373 AFRKRDDNSRKQ
-1385 EDASSHEQQQQQHD
+1385 EDASSHEQSQQPHD
-1399 ETAKQRETQARTKE
+1399 ETAKQREIQARTT
-1413 EAKEEEAKYVG
+1413 EEEAKYVE
-1424 DKRKDAELKMQ
+1424 DKRKDEELETQ

-1443 EIEEKERRVVDACR
+1443 EIVEKERRVADACR
-1457 KEELRIR
+1457 KEEMRIR

-1470 REQENKALVGAGL
+1470 REQESKALVGAGL
-1483 CNNEDE
+1483 SSNEDE

-1557 TVNYR
+1557 AVNYR
-1562 SSMPNLQFQDLPR
+1562 SSMPDLQFQDVPR
-1575 RRPPPPPI
+1575 RRPPPPSI
-1583 PLTKPRILDQRQRDV
+1583 PLTKPRMLDQRQRDV

-1611 PQQVDASIRENASA
+1611 PQQVDASIRESA
-1625 TMLAN
+1625 TATLGN
-1630 HAGQQMSRQTL
+1630 HPGQQMSRQTL

-1710 YNAPTRMDSKPLP
+1710 YNAPIRTDSKPLP

-1739 EKPLSTRKRSEQVH
+1739 EKPLSTRRRPEQVYN
-1753 TQEHLTTVQHQ
+1753 QEQHLTVQHQ
-1764 SPQYTLQSQKTH
+1764 SPQYTLQSQKTQ
-1776 NPPITSNNGNQEK
+1776 PAPIANNNGNQEK

-1836 DGLMGTDVRVRN
+1836 DGLIGTDVRVRN

-1861 GVKFSCV
+1861 GTNI

>member
-1 MHGVTSNEQDIGWT
+1 MHPSRVYRV
-15 ESCKE
+15 
-20 VSFNIE
+20 VSHHGYHIAISVN
-26 GEEYLKKARE
+26 YKTV
-36 AGEREEMPASS
+36 PAVGCLAPNNMS
-47 QAAAIER
+47 QHGHRLACYKNLVVSMIKQRTAIES
-54 RNERMTHEP
+54 TI
-63 PKLKTTLKTPP
+63 TP
-74 KQATN
+74 
-79 PLQFVKVGPCSL
+79 
-91 YRTAQEQLQKV
+91 
-102 QEVKKIKQEVR
+102 
-113 DDPEDWQSNLDN
+113 
-125 WKSSRRKRQEH
+125 
-136 IIERVVEVKKLELEE
+136 
-151 HDRQRRRNKTF
+151 
-162 SEMMEE
+162 
-168 RGNRGRKLS
+168 
-177 ISLAMYNDEDAN
+177 
-189 DLSDLGI
+189 
-196 GTSSGK
+196 
-202 SSVSGDTHDDTHS
+202 
-215 VLSDRDSEIEKSHS
+215 
-229 DVDNVTDVITSTMI
+229 
-243 TTTLPTTMTTLAT
+243 MTT
-256 TSECNSDNS
+256 
-265 AIATTIAMMTAETA
+265 
-279 TAMPTATTT
+279 TATTT
-288 ITTST
+288 VPVTTTST
-293 PTRKI
+293 ARKM
-298 FSGFHDSHSHNQEY
+298 FGGGFHGNLNHNQEY
-312 DSATTATMSSPEP
+312 DSGTTATTSSPEP

-352 IDSKLEATKS
+352 IDSKLDTAKS
-362 SMNGSKTNLNDDSSK
+362 SLNGSKTNLNDDSSK
-377 SPLSMVKVDILKRR
+377 SPLSLVKVDILKRR

-401 SDSKTNN
+401 SDSKANN

-438 KTTNKTLNRLSGD
+438 KATNKTLNRLSGD

-463 KQASERENKSSVHR
+463 KQASERESKSSVHR

-486 VRPLRERLSTL
+486 VRPVRERLSTL

-510 TTNESRLRNGELTVK
+510 TTNESRSHNGEFTAR
-525 TIKDRFSA
+525 TIKDRLSA
-533 FNDVARNKD
+533 LDVARSKD
-542 GADKRAPAHASKHPL
+542 AMEKRGPAHVGKHPL

-612 LEELDYGRRYPASS
+612 LEELDYGRQYPASS

-657 IDEEIAHHTG
+657 IDEEIVQHTSG
-667 GVIVESRREIIVEER
+667 TIVERREVEER
-682 VKLLPSSVSSII
+682 IKTI
-694 QKDASMPNMT
+694 
-704 VETPNDITTTTHLQ
+704 H
-718 FTSPREAVAVNKGT
+718 REAVAVNKDT
-732 ADSSG
+732 ADTSG
-737 KLSTN
+737 ELSTN
-742 KSQPHLETTTNPNTS
+742 KSQSQARVEAVTNSNTLRSHISVPRAITHPSPKISPRETTIPES
-757 RSYTLVC
+757 LSKL
-764 RAATHPISKVP
+764 RA
-775 SREITS
+775 
-781 ESFSKSQ
+781 FSKD
-788 TFGKDAAELKTDS
+788 TTEFKTDS
-801 EPSLNE
+801 EISPNE
-807 SVVSASLKLSIE
+807 SIVSASLKISIE
-819 QAIPKFV
+819 QARPKFI
-826 GQMKR
+826 GQAKR
-831 QNLVKEH
+831 QNPPKEH
-838 SSSNTLP
+838 LSNLP
-845 SPPSSDVILSAETY
+845 QPQPCLETIPIAETY

-865 VKTITT
+865 VRATT
-871 PIGPSLETNPPF
+871 VPTSLSPEASPV
-883 SKPTSSRTISKIPT
+883 SKPASCRTTSKIPT
-897 PLSRKIVKSSPSDSV
+897 PLPRKTAKSSPTSPDSVLTSFVPKSSPSKVHNANNKPSTSQSPCSIRRTSTETTTV
-912 LISSALKT
+912 EISSPV
-920 SPSKESSASKKSSTN
+920 SP
-935 QTSSPI
+935 QTSS
-941 RRMSETAL
+941 
-949 PTCATIVESSSSPNP
+949 
-964 AEQFV
+964 AE
-969 LPSSP
+969 LSP
-974 SSRLISGNTR
+974 SSRLPATSAR
-984 RHEETL
+984 RHDDAL

-1011 KTPTPPVTPF
+1011 KAPMTPPVTPF
-1021 ITVNRLIN
+1021 ITVNRVNTVDKRTTPVAEVRSDQQTGN
-1029 ADKQDSVIEERIVIE
+1029 ASKNSSLQNLRETAFYIFRSRLHYDSSLQERIVIE
-1044 KTDQEEAAAN
+1044 KADQEEEVATTAAN
-1054 RLMTSIVE
+1054 RPVVPAVE
-1062 HEQHETTEMSTSV
+1062 HKQQETTET
-1075 EMSATIISTNTVTTK
+1075 STNVVK
-1090 KSTVNSDVHDP
+1090 KKCDVDIDMHDAP
-1101 SIASIVKSTVDRPL
+1101 NAMVATPTADHPL
-1115 ERSANLNLTKQEIG
+1115 ERPTNLSLAKQEVSLVDALNTPNLT
-1129 LVDTLHNPN
+1129 
-1138 PASPISKQILPLTLS
+1138 SPISKQFLPLTLS
-1153 IDEEIIADQSFLLN
+1153 NDEEIIADQPFLLS
-1167 PPTSM
+1167 PPTSV
-1172 EPPKEKPPPPPVDDD
+1172 EPPKEKPPPPPVDVSDD
-1187 ENPSPEPLKRL
+1187 DNPPPEPLKRL

-1214 FLGIEGQVNDDDL
+1214 FLGIEGVNDEDF
-1227 ESELTLTKPPDMA
+1227 EPELTLTKPPDMA

-1277 GHVEDWTKQPV
+1277 GHVEDWAKQPV

-1318 EREIME
+1318 EREIIE
-1324 VLEKEEQWRYGDIRE
+1324 VLEKEEQWRYGDNRE
-1339 YNSDLGERLAHKL
+1339 YNSDLGEKLAHKL

-1373 AFRKKDDNTRKQ
+1373 AFRKRDDARKQ
-1385 EDASSHEQQQQQHD
+1385 EDASSHEQSQQQHD
-1399 ETAKQRETQARTKE
+1399 ETAKQREIQMRTTEK
-1413 EAKEEEAKYVG
+1413 EAKYIG
-1424 DKRKDAELKMQ
+1424 DKRKDEELETQ
-1435 SEQLRMQN
+1435 SGQLRMQN
-1443 EIEEKERRVVDACR
+1443 EIEEKERRVADACR
-1457 KEELRIR
+1457 KEEMRIR

-1470 REQENKALVGAGL
+1470 REQEYSVLYSLNAKLSKALVGAGL
-1483 CNNEDE
+1483 SSNEDE

-1545 IKNTQQYKYHTP
+1545 IKTTQQYKYHTP
-1557 TVNYR
+1557 AVNYR
-1562 SSMPNLQFQDLPR
+1562 SSMPNLQFQDAPR

-1583 PLTKPRILDQRQRDV
+1583 PLTKPRMLDQRQRDV

-1611 PQQVDASIRENASA
+1611 PQQVDASIRESAS
-1625 TMLAN
+1625 TTTLGN
-1630 HAGQQMSRQTL
+1630 HTGQQMSRQTL

-1664 DVPRGAHDVNYQHW
+1664 DVPRGANDVNYQHW

-1710 YNAPTRMDSKPLP
+1710 YNAPIRTDNKPLP

-1732 RVQNKTQ
+1732 RVQSKTQ
-1739 EKPLSTRKRSEQVH
+1739 EKPLLTRRRPEQVH
-1753 TQEHLTTVQHQ
+1753 NQEHLTVQHQ
-1764 SPQYTLQSQKTH
+1764 SPQYTLQSQKTQH
-1776 NPPITSNNGNQEK
+1776 TPIANNSGNQEK

-1861 GVKFSCV
+1861 GTNI